1 MMLFVECVV
10 PFIVVV
16 AVYIAKYW
24 LDVSRPAP
32 RALGSILPKLCVVSS
47 DEIQLYCGLHEEEP
61 AANHLQGELRRSQ
74 ICVVWGYLRQMAWN
88 TKLFQQALRFE
99 KMKIDPAKSSLDYEP
114 RETLVLE
121 LVDEAAAR
129 RWLLVKA
136 QMSMAA
142 RALLG
147 LNVTQ
152 KALKALL
159 AQYKHLEQE
168 IVTLTSMAQDDC
180 YYTMLVERLGL
191 TNWGLQ

>member
-1 MMLFVECVV
+1 MMLFLECSAPVI
-10 PFIVVV
+10 FIVVV
-16 AVYIAKYW
+16 YTAKFW
-24 LDVSRPAP
+24 LDISRPAP

-61 AANHLQGELRRSQ
+61 AVNHLQRELRRGR
-74 ICVVWGYLRQMAWN
+74 ICVVWGYLREMAWN

-147 LNVTQ
+147 LNVKQ
-152 KALKALL
+152 RALKALL